1 MTPQVASWS
10 GSGPD
15 VSRWDKIGQST
26 YVDVSWPI
34 GPHRKY
40 FESQRDLGKMYKPNY
55 TNRTDCVGQQEMRKL
70 WINNY

>member
-15 VSRWDKIGQST
+15 VSRWDKIGQSI
-26 YVDVSWPI
+26 YVDVSWPN

-40 FESQRDLGKMYKPNY
+40 FESQRDLGKMYKPN
-55 TNRTDCVGQQEMRKL
+55 
-70 WINNY
+70 